1 MAGPIAAGG
10 GASQDLT
17 ALERRRSWER
27 PAGNG
32 RREGLGWQAGLDAR
46 RLARPTVVLA
56 SALRAGLTDKRV
68 AQLTGWLCV
77 PKRAIERCTCLVKV

>member
-17 ALERRRSWER
+17 ALARRRSWER

-77 PKRAIERCTCLVKV
+77 SKRAIERCTCLVKV